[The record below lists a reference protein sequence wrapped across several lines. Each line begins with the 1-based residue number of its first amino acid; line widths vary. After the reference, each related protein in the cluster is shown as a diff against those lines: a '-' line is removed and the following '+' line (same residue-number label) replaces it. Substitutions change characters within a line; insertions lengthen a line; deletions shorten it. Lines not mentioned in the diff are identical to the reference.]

1 MSDFNTYFLM
11 KEPDVI
17 DYVQAKLSYFDAD
30 APLACKEIGDGNLN
44 YVFRVWD
51 E

>member
-17 DYVQAKLSYFDAD
+17 AYVQAKLHYFKDDA
-30 APLACKEIGDGNLN
+30 ALSCKEIGDGNLN
-44 YVFRVWD
+44 
-51 E
+51 